1 MRKNL
6 EEQQRQRDEFSTTVG
21 NFSATL
27 SEIDKQIQ
35 QPKKSAS
42 RAEFNTASNQQ
53 AVTII
58 YKELHPTR
66 A

>member
-42 RAEFNTASNQQ
+42 RAEFNTVSNQ
-53 AVTII
+53 
-58 YKELHPTR
+58 
-66 A
+66 